1 MIDQLK
7 GTEKRFD
14 KRLDISLPIRLF
26 DDKVISKNV
35 SPGGIYFE
43 VITDDIEKYSPG
55 RIITIEITASTSTHK
70 ISNQIIRLT
79 GIGVI
84 TRIDKLSSDP
94 ASLLSQRDAGA
105 ATFAATVQESRRGKL
120 GVALKFSNKLE
131 LSLKNANY
139 YNRSKHSAVNPE

>member
-14 KRLDISLPIRLF
+14 KRLEISLPIRLL
-26 DDKVISKNV
+26 DDKVISKNI

-55 RIITIEITASTSTHK
+55 KIITIEITASTSTHK
-70 ISNQIIRLT
+70 ISNQIIKLT

-84 TRIDKLSSDP
+84 TRIDKLFFHP
-94 ASLLSQRDAGA
+94 AFLLSQR
-105 ATFAATVQESRRGKL
+105 AATVQESRRGEKL

-131 LSLKNANY
+131 LSVKNANY
-139 YNRSKHSAVNPE
+139 YSRSKHSIVNPE

>member
-55 RIITIEITASTSTHK
+55 EIITIEITASTST
-70 ISNQIIRLT
+70 
-79 GIGVI
+79 
-84 TRIDKLSSDP
+84 
-94 ASLLSQRDAGA
+94 
-105 ATFAATVQESRRGKL
+105 
-120 GVALKFSNKLE
+120 
-131 LSLKNANY
+131 
-139 YNRSKHSAVNPE
+139 